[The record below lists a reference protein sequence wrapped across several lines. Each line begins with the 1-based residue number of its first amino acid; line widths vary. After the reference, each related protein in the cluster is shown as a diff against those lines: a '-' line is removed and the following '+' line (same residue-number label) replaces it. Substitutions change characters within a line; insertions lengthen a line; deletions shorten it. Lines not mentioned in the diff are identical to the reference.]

1 MSILSPTD
9 RAVLW
14 RTAITS
20 GPEER
25 TSLLRVLAAEILAS
39 VGRRLD
45 LYGGYEDEVI
55 ETVGILD
62 QAGLL
67 GRDDLREAFEEADE
81 DEERA
86 EIFTALLISHLSAA
100 ADIERLGV
108 EDRLKAARLA
118 GAWQLHI
125 ADRAQVGRQ
134 WLTAAQVAAKYGVT
148 PQAVYKWI
156 SAERV
161 RAEQTPGGSW
171 RLPADQF
178 THDTIRSDVTT
189 DLKEHL
195 LARVADSPSPSK
207 ARRRFAAVS
216 SLVGQGLLAGMLLGP

>member
-9 RAVLW
+9 RSVLW
-14 RTAITS
+14 RTAVTS

-25 TSLLRVLAAEILAS
+25 SSLLRVLAAEILAS
-39 VGRRLD
+39 VGRRLN

-55 ETVGILD
+55 DTVEILD

-81 DEERA
+81 DEDHA
-86 EIFTALLISHLSAA
+86 ETFTALLISHLSTA
-100 ADIERLGV
+100 ADIERLGA
-108 EDRLKAARLA
+108 EARLKAMRLA

-125 ADRAQVGRQ
+125 TDRTPGERQ
-134 WLTAAQVAAKYGVT
+134 WLTAVQVAAKYGVT

-156 SAERV
+156 SAGRV

-178 THDTIRSDVTT
+178 THENIRPDAAKE
-189 DLKEHL
+189 LKAQL
-195 LARVADSPSPSK
+195 LARAAARPTPSDEEL
-207 ARRRFAAVS
+207 AVEIVERRR
-216 SLVGQGLLAGMLLGP
+216 P

>member
-20 GPEER
+20 RPGER
-25 TSLLRVLAAEILAS
+25 SSLLRVLAAEILAS

-45 LYGGYEDEVI
+45 LYGGYEEEVI
-55 ETVGILD
+55 ETVEILD
-62 QAGLL
+62 RAGLL

-81 DEERA
+81 DEDHA
-86 EIFTALLISHLSAA
+86 ETFTALLISHLNAA
-100 ADIERLGV
+100 ADIERLDV
-108 EDRLKAARLA
+108 EARLKAMRLA

-125 ADRAQVGRQ
+125 ADRAQAGRQ
-134 WLTAAQVAAKYGVT
+134 WLTAAQVAARYGVT

-156 SAERV
+156 AAGRV

-178 THDTIRSDVTT
+178 THEHIRPDETT
-189 DLKEHL
+189 ELKARL
-195 LARVADSPSPSK
+195 LARTADSPVPSDEEL
-207 ARRRFAAVS
+207 AVEIAERRR
-216 SLVGQGLLAGMLLGP
+216 P

>member
-14 RTAITS
+14 RTAVTS

-25 TSLLRVLAAEILAS
+25 SSLLRVLAAEILAS

-45 LYGGYEDEVI
+45 LYSGYEDEVI
-55 ETVGILD
+55 ETVEILD
-62 QAGLL
+62 RSGLL

-86 EIFTALLISHLSAA
+86 ETFTALLISHLSAA
-100 ADIERLGV
+100 ADIERLDVGV
-108 EDRLKAARLA
+108 RLKAMRLA

-125 ADRAQVGRQ
+125 ADRAQADRQ
-134 WLTAAQVAAKYGVT
+134 WLTAAQVAARYGVT

-156 SAERV
+156 AAGRV

-178 THDTIRSDVTT
+178 TRENIRSDETME
-189 DLKEHL
+189 LKAQL
-195 LARVADSPSPSK
+195 LARVADSPMPSDEDL
-207 ARRRFAAVS
+207 AVEIAERRR
-216 SLVGQGLLAGMLLGP
+216 P

>member
-25 TSLLRVLAAEILAS
+25 SSLLRVLAAEILAS

-45 LYGGYEDEVI
+45 LYSGYEDEVI
-55 ETVGILD
+55 ETVEILD

-81 DEERA
+81 DEDHA
-86 EIFTALLISHLSAA
+86 ETFTALMISHLSAA
-100 ADIERLGV
+100 TDIDRLGV
-108 EDRLKAARLA
+108 ELRLKATRLA

-125 ADRAQVGRQ
+125 ADRTQAERP

-156 SAERV
+156 AAGRV

-178 THDTIRSDVTT
+178 TRDNIGPDATE
-189 DLKEHL
+189 LKAQL
-195 LARVADSPSPSK
+195 LARAADGPTPADEELAAEIV
-207 ARRRFAAVS
+207 ARRRS
-216 SLVGQGLLAGMLLGP
+216 

>member
-25 TSLLRVLAAEILAS
+25 SSLLRVLAAEILAS

-45 LYGGYEDEVI
+45 LYSGYEDEVI
-55 ETVGILD
+55 ETVEILD

-81 DEERA
+81 DEDHA
-86 EIFTALLISHLSAA
+86 ETFTALLISHLGAA

-108 EDRLKAARLA
+108 GVRLKAMRLA
-118 GAWQLHI
+118 GAWQMHI
-125 ADRAQVGRQ
+125 ADRTQAERQ

-156 SAERV
+156 SAGRV

-178 THDTIRSDVTT
+178 AHEHIRRDETME
-189 DLKEHL
+189 LKARL
-195 LARVADSPSPSK
+195 LARAVDSPTPSDGEL
-207 ARRRFAAVS
+207 AVEIAERRR
-216 SLVGQGLLAGMLLGP
+216 P

>member
-20 GPEER
+20 GPGER
-25 TSLLRVLAAEILAS
+25 SSLLRVLAAEILAS

-55 ETVGILD
+55 ETVEILD
-62 QAGLL
+62 QVGLL

-81 DEERA
+81 DEECA
-86 EIFTALLISHLSAA
+86 ETFTALLISHLSAA
-100 ADIERLGV
+100 ADIERLDVGV
-108 EDRLKAARLA
+108 RLKAMRLA

-125 ADRAQVGRQ
+125 ADRAQADRQ
-134 WLTAAQVAAKYGVT
+134 WLTAAQVAARYGVT

-156 SAERV
+156 AAGRV

-178 THDTIRSDVTT
+178 TRENIRSDETME
-189 DLKEHL
+189 LKAQL
-195 LARVADSPSPSK
+195 LARVADSPMPSDEDL
-207 ARRRFAAVS
+207 AVEIAERRR
-216 SLVGQGLLAGMLLGP
+216 P